1 MRFDLVDLQ
10 LFVHVVDAGSI
21 TAGAA
26 RAHLALASASA
37 RLQGM
42 EEALG
47 VQLLLRGRR
56 GVRATAP
63 GRSLLQHARAV
74 LQQVERMHADLG
86 QYARGL
92 KGHVRLLCNTSA
104 MTEFL
109 PEALG
114 AFMAAHPQ
122 IDIDLEEHTSV
133 EIVRSI
139 ARGAADLG
147 IVADSADPGGLQTV
161 PFRTDRLVLICAPD
175 HPLGRRRRLAFAA
188 AMEHDFIGL
197 AKGSALQEHLAA
209 HAAQAGKRLRA
220 RVRLRG
226 FDAVCAMVARNLG
239 VAVVPESAARRAQ
252 QSLALRRIVLS
263 DPWAARQLALCM
275 RRYADLPRPAR
286 QLVDHLRAETR

>member
-47 VQLLLRGRR
+47 VDLLVRGRR

-74 LQQVERMHADLG
+74 LQQVGRMHADLG

-109 PEALG
+109 PDALG
-114 AFMAAHPQ
+114 AFMTAHPQ
-122 IDIDLEEHTSV
+122 IDIDLEERTSV

-139 ARGAADLG
+139 LRGAADLG
-147 IVADSADPGGLQTV
+147 VVADSADPGGLQTL
-161 PFRTDRLVLICAPD
+161 PFRADRLVLVCAPG
-175 HPLGRRRRLAFAA
+175 HPLARRRRLAFAEA
-188 AMEHDFIGL
+188 LEHDFIGL
-197 AKGSALQEHLAA
+197 AKDSALQEHLAV

-226 FDAVCAMVARNLG
+226 FNAVCAMVARKLG
-239 VAVVPESAARRAQ
+239 VAVVPESAALRCQ
-252 QSLALRRIVLS
+252 KTLALRRIVLS
-263 DPWAARQLALCM
+263 DPWAARQLTLCM
-275 RRYADLPRPAR
+275 RRYADLPRHAR
-286 QLVDHLRAETR
+286 QLVDHLRAEAR